1 MECCDCEMTMMAV
14 NEHFAWIEDIP
25 VCEVIETWECAK
37 CGVIENVDATDKWL
51 CENPNQCL
59 LLVNL

>member
-25 VCEVIETWECAK
+25 ICEVIETWECGK

-51 CENPNQCL
+51 CENPN
-59 LLVNL
+59 